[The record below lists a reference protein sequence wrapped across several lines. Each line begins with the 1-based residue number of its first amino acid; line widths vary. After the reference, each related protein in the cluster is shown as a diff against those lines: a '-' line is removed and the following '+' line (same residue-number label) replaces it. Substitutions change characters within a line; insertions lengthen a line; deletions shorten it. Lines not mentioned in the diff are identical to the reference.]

1 MLLQAG
7 IPEPGAP
14 QMCEVPMNV
23 ETILRSK
30 GRTVATIRPNE
41 TIGAAVGELIS
52 RNIGALVVSEDGES
66 VDGIISERD
75 IVHALADHG
84 ADLLSRSVGEVMT
97 RRVITCDPSDS
108 VEKLMA
114 EMTNRRIRHFPVV
127 QDGRLCGIVSIG
139 DVVKNRLDE
148 VEYEA
153 RSLRSFIAG
162 A

>member
-1 MLLQAG
+1 
-7 IPEPGAP
+7 
-14 QMCEVPMNV
+14 MNV
-23 ETILRSK
+23 ETILRTK
-30 GRTVATIRPNE
+30 GRAVATIRPGE
-41 TIGAAVGELIS
+41 TIGAAVTQLIS

-66 VDGIISERD
+66 VNGIISERD
-75 IVHALADHG
+75 VVHALANRG
-84 ADLLSRSVGEVMT
+84 ADLWSLKVDEVMT
-97 RRVITCDPSDS
+97 RPVVTCDPGDS
-108 VEKLMA
+108 VEQLMA

-148 VEYEA
+148 VEFEA

>member
-1 MLLQAG
+1 
-7 IPEPGAP
+7 
-14 QMCEVPMNV
+14 MNV
-23 ETILRSK
+23 ETILRGK
-30 GRTVATIRPNE
+30 GQTVATIRPEE
-41 TIGAAVGELIS
+41 TVGAVVDRLVS
-52 RNIGALVVSEDGES
+52 QNIGALVVSADGAS

-75 IVHALADHG
+75 IVHGLADRG
-84 ADLLSRSVGEVMT
+84 AGLLSLKVADVMT
-97 RRVITCDPSDS
+97 RNVITCDPADT
-108 VEKLMA
+108 VDQLMA

-127 QDGRLCGIVSIG
+127 QEGRLCGIVSIG